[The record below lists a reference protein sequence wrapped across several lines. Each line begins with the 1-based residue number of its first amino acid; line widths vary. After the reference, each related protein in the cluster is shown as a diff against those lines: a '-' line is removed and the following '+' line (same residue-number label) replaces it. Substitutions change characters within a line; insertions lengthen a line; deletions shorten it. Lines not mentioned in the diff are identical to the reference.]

1 MKNVSY
7 STILFSAFSQDGFL
21 SPVKNKIK
29 PITSSVKKII
39 KKNNENNKKR
49 FINSALSM
57 TNIRKYKNKYNI
69 LQKRIY
75 NPYNPYIINN
85 NDTFENM
92 NNIKPKVLDS
102 FYSPKS
108 VKRKKKFKNKFKFTK
123 DFIKIKTQR
132 ALTPNPSFKKILYKA
147 QKYYVEP
154 YKKYLNEKTKIELN
168 RKAKE
173 REMNYIIESKR
184 QQQIQLENNIRNKF
198 QGLDFSR
205 QKKREF
211 FLAKYLKSKQY
222 GKKKEKSKNS
232 EDDNDIFKQSNYQ
245 YLMKRLNFEINEKK
259 YLFLD
264 NNEFVPRV
272 RYSSFNE
279 KYRTFMWN
287 LRDNP
292 NFNALINYISKK

>member
-1 MKNVSY
+1 
-7 STILFSAFSQDGFL
+7 
-21 SPVKNKIK
+21 
-29 PITSSVKKII
+29 
-39 KKNNENNKKR
+39 
-49 FINSALSM
+49 M

-123 DFIKIKTQR
+123 DFIKIKKQR

-154 YKKYLNEKTKIELN
+154 YKKYLSEKTKIELN